1 MARISARQQDVRL
14 LAQLMRAEAEGDL
27 DQGMLMV
34 GNVGVN
40 RVVADCLDF
49 VDIRTI
55 EQMIYQTPGG
65 FEAVQKSYFYQPPR
79 SQDIRL
85 AERVIRGERLYP
97 ATNALWFYR
106 PVGACPAT
114 WYGQQNSGRFK
125 SHCFFVPTT
134 QECPEVY

>member
-65 FEAVQKSYFYQPPR
+65 FEAVQKSYFYQSPR